1 MLFEELN
8 SVDLMLY
15 DPKKAL
21 IKMSIPLIISLLI
34 TSFYNLIDAAWVSGL
49 GADAL
54 AGVGFFTPVFM
65 ILVGFGNGLGSGA
78 AFAISKYLG
87 EDNKFKADNAS
98 VHSIILDIVV
108 SLVLTAI
115 LLILLN
121 PILNAM
127 GAGQT
132 IGYATDYGVIILLGS
147 VFIIF
152 SNALYGIFR
161 GEGDTTRPMY
171 AMIASAILN
180 MILDPIFIYNLN
192 LGVKGAAIATIISSI
207 IATIIS
213 SIFVILILLYWFY
226 VKKDTFLRP
235 NFANFDFKRD
245 ISIDIIKVGIPASIQ
260 LLNNAFF
267 AAVFSALLAY
277 VGSTDSV
284 AVYST
289 GWRIVTIGTTP
300 LLAIGTALIS
310 VIAANYGAKN
320 YKNIQV
326 AHRYAM
332 KVSIIIAVV
341 VMILTNVF
349 AGDIASVF
357 ASTGS
362 SVRIAPEL
370 TAFLSWI
377 VIYYPTMAVGVAST
391 YVFQGIGKG
400 LTAMFQTIMR
410 ETGFTIFFAVL
421 LGVVLGYGVWG
432 AWMGI
437 VLGEIVSNNIT
448 MVWADWQ
455 IKKLIKSKV

>member
-1 MLFEELN
+1 MLSNDSSN
-8 SVDLMLY
+8 SVDLMLQN
-15 DPKKAL
+15 PKKAL
-21 IKMSIPLIISLLI
+21 IGMSIPLIISLLI

-54 AGVGFFTPVFM
+54 AGVGFFTPIFM

-87 EDNKFKADNAS
+87 EDNKQKADNAS
-98 VHSIILDIVV
+98 IHSIIIDIIV
-108 SLVLTAI
+108 SIAI
-115 LLILLN
+115 TIMLLIFLN

-132 IGYATDYGVIILLGS
+132 ISYATDYGVIILLGS
-147 VFIIF
+147 IFIIL

-161 GEGDTTRPMY
+161 GEGDTKRPMY

-180 MILDPIFIYNLN
+180 MVLDPIFIYTLN
-192 LGVKGAAIATIISSI
+192 LGVRGAAIATIIS
-207 IATIIS
+207 A
-213 SIFVILILLYWFY
+213 IFVILILVYWFY
-226 VKKDTFLRP
+226 VKKDTYLKP
-235 NFANFDFKRD
+235 NMDNFNFKKNISVD
-245 ISIDIIKVGIPASIQ
+245 IVKVGIPASIQ

-267 AAVFSALLAY
+267 AAVFSALLTF

-310 VIAANYGAKN
+310 VIAANYGARN
-320 YKNIQV
+320 YRNIQV

-332 KVSIIIAVV
+332 KISIVIAVIV
-341 VMILTNVF
+341 AIMTNVF

-357 ASTGS
+357 ASSGS

-370 TAFLSWI
+370 TSFLAWI

-400 LTAMFQTIMR
+400 ITAMFQTIMR

-437 VLGEIVSNNIT
+437 VLGEVVSNNIT
-448 MVWADWQ
+448 MIWADWK
-455 IKKLIKSKV
+455 IKKLININD

>member
-1 MLFEELN
+1 MMSHNESSSNVDMMLQN
-8 SVDLMLY
+8 
-15 DPKKAL
+15 PKKAL
-21 IKMSIPLIISLLI
+21 IKMSIPLIVSLLI

-78 AFAISKYLG
+78 AFALSKYLG
-87 EDNKFKADNAS
+87 EDDKRKADNAS
-98 VHSIILDIVV
+98 VHSIILDIAV
-108 SLVLTAI
+108 SLILTVI
-115 LLILLN
+115 LLAMLN

-127 GAGQT
+127 GAGET
-132 IGYATDYGVIILLGS
+132 IGYATDYGAVILLGS
-147 VFIIF
+147 VFIIL

-171 AMIASAILN
+171 AMMASAVLN
-180 MILDPIFIYNLN
+180 MILDPIFIYAFDF
-192 LGVKGAAIATIISSI
+192 GVKGAAIATIISSI
-207 IATIIS
+207 
-213 SIFVILILLYWFY
+213 FVIMILLYWFY
-226 VKKDTFLRP
+226 IKKDTYLRP
-235 NFANFDFKRD
+235 DWVNFNFKMD
-245 ISIDIIKVGIPASIQ
+245 ISKDIIKVGIPASIQ

-277 VGSTDSV
+277 LGSTDSV

-289 GWRIVTIGTTP
+289 GWRIVVIGTTP
-300 LLAIGTALIS
+300 ILAIGTALIS

-320 YKNIQV
+320 YNNIQI

-332 KVSIIIAVV
+332 KVSIIIGLIVAV
-341 VMILTNVF
+341 LTNVF

-357 ASTGS
+357 ASSGS
-362 SVRIAPEL
+362 SARIAAEL
-370 TAFLSWI
+370 TSFLAWI
-377 VIYYPTMAVGVAST
+377 VIYYPTMGVGVAST
-391 YVFQGIGKG
+391 YVFQGVGKG

-410 ETGFTIFFAVL
+410 ETGFTILFAVL

-448 MVWADWQ
+448 MIWADLY
-455 IKKLIKSKV
+455 IKNLIKMA

>member
-1 MLFEELN
+1 MLSDDSLSN
-8 SVDLMLY
+8 VDIMLQN
-15 DPKKAL
+15 PKKAL
-21 IKMSIPLIISLLI
+21 IKMSIPLIVSLLI

-54 AGVGFFTPVFM
+54 AGVGFFTPIFM
-65 ILVGFGNGLGSGA
+65 ILVGFGNGLGAGA

-87 EDNKFKADNAS
+87 EENKLKANNAS
-98 VHSIILDIVV
+98 IHSILINIIVSVILTI
-108 SLVLTAI
+108 I
-115 LLILLN
+115 LLIFLN
-121 PILNAM
+121 PILNII

-132 IGYATDYGVIILLGS
+132 INYATDYGIIVLIGSIFIIL
-147 VFIIF
+147 

-161 GEGDTTRPMY
+161 GEGDATRPMY

-180 MILDPIFIYNLN
+180 MILDPIFIYTLN
-192 LGVKGAAIATIISSI
+192 LGVKGAALATVISS
-207 IATIIS
+207 A
-213 SIFVILILLYWFY
+213 FVILILIYWFY
-226 VKKDTFLRP
+226 IKKDTYLKP
-235 NFANFDFKRD
+235 YLSNFNYKRD
-245 ISIDIIKVGIPASIQ
+245 ISFDIIKVGFPASIQ

-310 VIAANYGAKN
+310 VIAANFGAKN
-320 YKNIQV
+320 YKNIQI

-332 KVSIIIAVV
+332 KVSIVIAII
-341 VMILTNVF
+341 VMVLTNVF

-357 ASTGS
+357 ASSGS

-370 TAFLSWI
+370 TAFLAWI

-410 ETGFTIFFAVL
+410 ETGFTIAFAYL
-421 LGVVLGYGVWG
+421 FAVVLGFGVWG

-437 VLGEIVSNNIT
+437 VLGEIVSNNLT
-448 MVWADWQ
+448 MIWADWE
-455 IKKLIKSKV
+455 IKKLLK

>member
-1 MLFEELN
+1 MFNNDSSNGVDIMLN
-8 SVDLMLY
+8 N
-15 DPKKAL
+15 PKRAL
-21 IKMSIPLIISLLI
+21 IKMSVPLVVSLLI

-54 AGVGFFTPVFM
+54 AGVGFFTPIFM

-78 AFAISKYLG
+78 AFALSKYLG
-87 EDNKFKADNAS
+87 EDNKQKADNAS
-98 VHSIILDIVV
+98 VHSIILDILV
-108 SLVLTAI
+108 SLLITI
-115 LLILLN
+115 LLLIFLN
-121 PILNAM
+121 PILTLM
-127 GAGQT
+127 GVGQT

-147 VFIIF
+147 VFIIL

-171 AMIASAILN
+171 AMIVSAILN
-180 MILDPIFIYNLN
+180 MILDPIFIYTFN
-192 LGVKGAAIATIISSI
+192 LGVKGAA

-226 VKKDTFLRP
+226 VKKDTYLKP
-235 NFANFDFKRD
+235 NFSNFNFKND
-245 ISIDIIKVGIPASIQ
+245 ISKDIIKVGIPASIQ

-267 AAVFSALLAY
+267 AAVFSALLTF

-320 YKNIQV
+320 YKNIQI

-332 KVSIIIAVV
+332 KVSIGIAFIVA
-341 VMILTNVF
+341 ILTNFF
-349 AGDIASVF
+349 AGDISSIF
-357 ASTGS
+357 ASSGS
-362 SVRIAPEL
+362 SLRIASEL
-370 TAFLSWI
+370 TSFLAWI

-400 LTAMFQTIMR
+400 ITAMFQTIMR

-421 LGVVLGYGVWG
+421 FAVYLGYGVWG

-448 MVWADWQ
+448 MIWADWQ
-455 IKKLIKSKV
+455 IKKLMKING

>member
-1 MLFEELN
+1 MFSNDSSNGVDIMLDN
-8 SVDLMLY
+8 
-15 DPKKAL
+15 PKKAL
-21 IKMSIPLIISLLI
+21 IKMSMPLIVSLFI

-54 AGVGFFTPVFM
+54 AGVGFFTPIFM

-87 EDNKFKADNAS
+87 EDNKSRADNAS
-98 VHSIILDIVV
+98 VHAIVLDIIV
-108 SLVLTAI
+108 SLILTVI
-115 LLILLN
+115 LLGLLN
-121 PILNAM
+121 PILDAM
-127 GAGQT
+127 GVGQT
-132 IGYATDYGVIILLGS
+132 IDYATDYGTIVLLGS
-147 VFIIF
+147 IFIIF

-180 MILDPIFIYNLN
+180 MILDPIFIYTLN
-192 LGVKGAAIATIISSI
+192 LGVKGAAIATVLSSM
-207 IATIIS
+207 S
-213 SIFVILILLYWFY
+213 VILILLYWFY
-226 VKKDTFLRP
+226 IKKDTYLNP
-235 NFANFDFKRD
+235 NLSNFSFKKD
-245 ISIDIIKVGIPASIQ
+245 ISMDIVKVGIPASIQ

-267 AAVFSALLAY
+267 AAVFSALLAF

-289 GWRIVTIGTTP
+289 GCRIVTIGTTP

-310 VIAANYGAKN
+310 VIAANYGAKK
-320 YKNIQV
+320 YKNIQI

-332 KVSIIIAVV
+332 KVSIVIAFIVA
-341 VMILTNVF
+341 ILTNVF

-357 ASTGS
+357 ASSGS
-362 SVRIAPEL
+362 SSRIASEL
-370 TAFLSWI
+370 TGFLAWI

-400 LTAMFQTIMR
+400 ITAMFQTIMR

-421 LGVVLGYGVWG
+421 LGVFLGYGVWG

-448 MVWADWQ
+448 MVWADWK
-455 IKKLIKSKV
+455 IKKLIDIND

>member
-1 MLFEELN
+1 MLSNDSSN
-8 SVDLMLY
+8 SVDIMLQN
-15 DPKKAL
+15 PKRAL
-21 IKMSIPLIISLLI
+21 IKMSIPLIVSLLI
-34 TSFYNLIDAAWVSGL
+34 TSFYNLIDAVWVSGL

-54 AGVGFFTPVFM
+54 AGVGFFTPIFM

-87 EDNKFKADNAS
+87 EENKPKADNAS
-98 VHSIILDIVV
+98 VHSIILDIIV
-108 SLVLTAI
+108 SLILTMA
-115 LLILLN
+115 LLVLLN

-132 IGYATDYGVIILLGS
+132 IGYATDYGVIIILGS

-171 AMIASAILN
+171 AMIVSAILN
-180 MILDPIFIYNLN
+180 MILDPICIYYLN
-192 LGVKGAAIATIISSI
+192 LGVKGAAIATIISSL
-207 IATIIS
+207 
-213 SIFVILILLYWFY
+213 FVILILLYWFY
-226 VKKDTFLRP
+226 FKRDTYLRP
-235 NFANFDFKRD
+235 NMINFKFKKEISTD
-245 ISIDIIKVGIPASIQ
+245 IVKVGIPASIQ

-310 VIAANYGAKN
+310 IIAANYGAKN
-320 YKNIQV
+320 YKNIQI

-332 KVSIIIAVV
+332 KVSIVIAVI
-341 VMILTNVF
+341 VMILTNLF

-357 ASTGS
+357 TSSGS
-362 SVRIAPEL
+362 SARIASEL
-370 TAFLSWI
+370 TAFLAWI

-421 LGVVLGYGVWG
+421 FGVYLGYGVWG

-448 MVWADWQ
+448 MLWADWQ
-455 IKKLIKSKV
+455 IKKLMNIND

>member
-1 MLFEELN
+1 MFSN
-8 SVDLMLY
+8 DSSNGVDLMLQN
-15 DPKKAL
+15 PKKAL
-21 IKMSIPLIISLLI
+21 ISMSIPLIISLLI

-87 EDNKFKADNAS
+87 EDNKPKADNAS
-98 VHSIILDIVV
+98 VHSIFLNIIV
-108 SLVLTAI
+108 SLILTVI
-115 LLILLN
+115 LLLFLN
-121 PILNAM
+121 QILNAM
-127 GAGQT
+127 GASQT
-132 IGYATDYGVIILLGS
+132 IAYATDYGNIILIGS
-147 VFIIF
+147 IF
-152 SNALYGIFR
+152 VILSNALYGIFR

-171 AMIASAILN
+171 AMIVSAVLN

-192 LGVKGAAIATIISSI
+192 LGVKGAAIATL
-207 IATIIS
+207 IS
-213 SIFVILILLYWFY
+213 SIFVILMLVYWFY
-226 VKKDTFLRP
+226 IKNDTYLKPFFS
-235 NFANFDFKRD
+235 NFNYKRD
-245 ISIDIIKVGIPASIQ
+245 ISVDIVKVGIPASIQ

-267 AAVFSALLAY
+267 AAVFSALLTF

-289 GWRIVTIGTTP
+289 GWRIVVIGTTP

-310 VIAANYGAKN
+310 VIAANFGAKK
-320 YKNIQV
+320 YKNIQI

-332 KVSIIIAVV
+332 KVSIVIAFVV
-341 VMILTNVF
+341 AILTNVF

-357 ASTGS
+357 ASSGS
-362 SVRIAPEL
+362 SVRIAGEL
-370 TAFLSWI
+370 TSFLSWI

-400 LTAMFQTIMR
+400 ITAMFQTIMR
-410 ETGFTIFFAVL
+410 ETGFTIFFAVIL
-421 LGVVLGYGVWG
+421 SVVLGYGVWG

-448 MVWADWQ
+448 MAWADWQ
-455 IKKLIKSKV
+455 IKKLMNIND

>member
-1 MLFEELN
+1 MSGNVLSN
-8 SVDLMLY
+8 NVDLMLQN
-15 DPKKAL
+15 PKKAL
-21 IKMSIPLIISLLI
+21 ISMSVPLIISLLI
-34 TSFYNLIDAAWVSGL
+34 TSLYNLIDAAWVSGL

-54 AGVGFFTPVFM
+54 AGVGFFTPIFM

-87 EDNKFKADNAS
+87 EDKKEKADNAS
-98 VHSIILDIVV
+98 VHSILLDIIV
-108 SLVLTAI
+108 SFIITVI
-115 LLILLN
+115 LLALLN

-132 IGYATDYGVIILLGS
+132 ISYATDYGVTILLGS
-147 VFIIF
+147 IFIIL

-161 GEGDTTRPMY
+161 GEGDTIRPMY
-171 AMIASAILN
+171 AMVASAILN
-180 MILDPIFIYNLN
+180 MILDPIFIYAFN
-192 LGVKGAAIATIISSI
+192 LGVKGAAIATL
-207 IATIIS
+207 IS
-213 SIFVILILLYWFY
+213 SIFVILILVHWFY
-226 VKKDTFLRP
+226 IKKDTYLKP
-235 NFANFDFKRD
+235 NLINFHFKKE
-245 ISIDIIKVGIPASIQ
+245 ISIDIVKVGIPASIQ

-267 AAVFSALLAY
+267 AAVFSALLAF

-289 GWRIVTIGTTP
+289 GWRVVTIGTTP

-320 YKNIQV
+320 YKNIQI

-332 KVSIIIAVV
+332 KVSIVIAVIV
-341 VMILTNVF
+341 AVLTNVF
-349 AGDIASVF
+349 AGDISSIF

-370 TAFLSWI
+370 TSFLAWI

-391 YVFQGIGKG
+391 YVFQGVGKG

-410 ETGFTIFFAVL
+410 ETGFTIVFAVL
-421 LGVVLGYGVWG
+421 FSVVLGYGVWG

-437 VLGEIVSNNIT
+437 VLGEVVSNNIT
-448 MVWADWQ
+448 MFWADYL
-455 IKKLIKSKV
+455 IKKLINING

>member
-1 MLFEELN
+1 MFSN
-8 SVDLMLY
+8 DSSNNVDLMLKN
-15 DPKKAL
+15 PKKAL
-21 IKMSIPLIISLLI
+21 INMSIPLIISLLI
-34 TSFYNLIDAAWVSGL
+34 TSFYNLIDAFWVSGL

-54 AGVGFFTPVFM
+54 AGVGFFTPIFM

-78 AFAISKYLG
+78 AFALSKYLG
-87 EDNKFKADNAS
+87 EGNKQKANNAS
-98 VHSIILDIVV
+98 IHSIIINIIV
-108 SLVLTAI
+108 SLIVTML

-147 VFIIF
+147 VFIIL

-171 AMIASAILN
+171 AMMASAILN
-180 MILDPIFIYNLN
+180 MILDPIFIYKFD
-192 LGVKGAAIATIISSI
+192 LGVMGAAAATIV
-207 IATIIS
+207 S
-213 SIFVILILLYWFY
+213 SIFVILVLIYWFY
-226 VKKDTFLRP
+226 IKKDTYLKP
-235 NFANFDFKRD
+235 NISNFTFEKD
-245 ISIDIIKVGIPASIQ
+245 ISKDIIKVGIPASIQ

-267 AAVFSALLAY
+267 AAVFSALLTF

-300 LLAIGTALIS
+300 LLAIGTTLIS

-320 YKNIQV
+320 YKNIKI

-332 KVSIIIAVV
+332 KISILIAFVIAV
-341 VMILTNVF
+341 LTNVF

-357 ASTGS
+357 ASGGS
-362 SVRIAPEL
+362 SSRIASEL
-370 TAFLSWI
+370 TSFLSWI

-391 YVFQGIGKG
+391 YVFQGVGKG

-421 LGVVLGYGVWG
+421 LGVVFGYGVWG

-437 VLGEIVSNNIT
+437 VLGEVVSNNIT
-448 MVWADWQ
+448 MLWADYL
-455 IKKLIKSKV
+455 IKKLININD

>member
-1 MLFEELN
+1 MFSN
-8 SVDLMLY
+8 DSSNNVDLMLKN
-15 DPKKAL
+15 PKKAL
-21 IKMSIPLIISLLI
+21 INMSIPLIISLLI
-34 TSFYNLIDAAWVSGL
+34 TSFYNLIDAFWVSGL

-54 AGVGFFTPVFM
+54 AGVGFFTPIFM

-78 AFAISKYLG
+78 AFALSKYLG
-87 EDNKFKADNAS
+87 EGNKQKANNAS
-98 VHSIILDIVV
+98 IHSIIINIIV
-108 SLVLTAI
+108 SLVVTII

-147 VFIIF
+147 VFIIL

-171 AMIASAILN
+171 AMMASAILN
-180 MILDPIFIYNLN
+180 MILDPIFIYKFD
-192 LGVKGAAIATIISSI
+192 LGVMGAAAATIV
-207 IATIIS
+207 S
-213 SIFVILILLYWFY
+213 SIFVILVLIYWFY
-226 VKKDTFLRP
+226 IKKDTYLKP
-235 NFANFDFKRD
+235 NISNFTFEKD
-245 ISIDIIKVGIPASIQ
+245 ISKDIIKVGIPASIQ

-267 AAVFSALLAY
+267 AAVFSALLTF

-300 LLAIGTALIS
+300 LLAIGTTLIS

-320 YKNIQV
+320 YKNIKI

-332 KVSIIIAVV
+332 KISILIAFVIAV
-341 VMILTNVF
+341 LTNIF

-357 ASTGS
+357 ASSGS
-362 SVRIAPEL
+362 SSRIASEL
-370 TAFLSWI
+370 TSFLSWI

-391 YVFQGIGKG
+391 YVFQGVGKG

-421 LGVVLGYGVWG
+421 LGVVFGYGVWG

-448 MVWADWQ
+448 MLWADYL
-455 IKKLIKSKV
+455 IKKLININD

>member
-1 MLFEELN
+1 MLSNDSSN
-8 SVDLMLY
+8 SVDLMLQN
-15 DPKKAL
+15 PKKAL
-21 IKMSIPLIISLLI
+21 ISMSIPLIVSLLI

-54 AGVGFFTPVFM
+54 AGVGFFTPIFM

-78 AFAISKYLG
+78 AFALSKYLG
-87 EDNKFKADNAS
+87 EDNKKKADNAS
-98 VHSIILDIVV
+98 FHSIVIDVIV
-108 SLVLTAI
+108 SVLITVI
-115 LLILLN
+115 LLIFLN

-132 IGYATDYGVIILLGS
+132 ISYATDYGVIILLGS
-147 VFIIF
+147 IFIIL

-180 MILDPIFIYNLN
+180 MILDPIFIYTLN

-207 IATIIS
+207 
-213 SIFVILILLYWFY
+213 FVILVLLYWFY
-226 VKKDTFLRP
+226 VKKDTYLKP
-235 NFANFDFKRD
+235 NVSNFDFKKE
-245 ISIDIIKVGIPASIQ
+245 ISIDIVKVGIPASIQ

-267 AAVFSALLAY
+267 AAVFSALLTF

-332 KVSIIIAVV
+332 KVSIVIAVIV
-341 VMILTNVF
+341 AILTNVF

-357 ASTGS
+357 ASSGS

-370 TAFLSWI
+370 TSFLAWI

-400 LTAMFQTIMR
+400 ITAMFQTIMR

-437 VLGEIVSNNIT
+437 VLGEVVSNNIT
-448 MVWADWQ
+448 MIWADWQ
-455 IKKLIKSKV
+455 IKKLMNIND

>member
-1 MLFEELN
+1 MISNDSSDNVDIMLQN
-8 SVDLMLY
+8 
-15 DPKKAL
+15 PKKAL
-21 IKMSIPLIISLLI
+21 IKMSMPLIFSLLI

-54 AGVGFFTPVFM
+54 AGVGFFTPIFM
-65 ILVGFGNGLGSGA
+65 ILIGFGNGLGSGA
-78 AFAISKYLG
+78 AFALSKYLG
-87 EDNKFKADNAS
+87 EENKQKADNAS
-98 VHSIILDIVV
+98 VHSIAIDIVV
-108 SLVLTAI
+108 SLIVTVL
-115 LLILLN
+115 LLIFLN

-127 GAGQT
+127 GVGQT
-132 IGYATDYGVIILLGS
+132 IGYATDYGRIVLLGS
-147 VFIIF
+147 VFIIL

-161 GEGDTTRPMY
+161 GEGDATRPMY

-180 MILDPIFIYNLN
+180 MILDPIFIYSFNF
-192 LGVKGAAIATIISSI
+192 GVKGAAIATIISSI
-207 IATIIS
+207 
-213 SIFVILILLYWFY
+213 FVILVLMYWFY
-226 VKKDTFLRP
+226 IKKDTYLKP
-235 NFANFDFKRD
+235 NLANFSYKKEISND
-245 ISIDIIKVGIPASIQ
+245 IVKVGIPASIQ

-267 AAVFSALLAY
+267 AAVFSALLTY

-289 GWRIVTIGTTP
+289 GWRIVIIGTTP
-300 LLAIGTALIS
+300 ILAIGTALIS

-332 KVSIIIAVV
+332 KVSIVIGFIVA
-341 VMILTNVF
+341 ILTNVF

-357 ASTGS
+357 ASSGTS
-362 SVRIAPEL
+362 ARIASEL
-370 TAFLSWI
+370 TGFLAWI
-377 VIYYPTMAVGVAST
+377 VIYYPTMGVGVAST

-421 LGVVLGYGVWG
+421 LGVILGYGVWG

-437 VLGEIVSNNIT
+437 VLGEIISNNIT
-448 MVWADWQ
+448 MIWADWQ
-455 IKKLIKSKV
+455 IKKLMNAHLSKINNRF

>member
-1 MLFEELN
+1 MLSNDSSN
-8 SVDLMLY
+8 SVDIMLQN
-15 DPKKAL
+15 PKRAL
-21 IKMSIPLIISLLI
+21 IKMSIPLIVSLLI
-34 TSFYNLIDAAWVSGL
+34 TSFYNLIDAVWVSGL

-54 AGVGFFTPVFM
+54 AGVGFFTPIFM

-87 EDNKFKADNAS
+87 EENKPKADNAS
-98 VHSIILDIVV
+98 VHSIILDIIV
-108 SLVLTAI
+108 SLILTMA
-115 LLILLN
+115 LLVLLN

-132 IGYATDYGVIILLGS
+132 IGYATDYGVIIILGS

-171 AMIASAILN
+171 AMIVSAILN
-180 MILDPIFIYNLN
+180 MILDPIFIYYLN
-192 LGVKGAAIATIISSI
+192 LGVKGAAIATIISSL
-207 IATIIS
+207 
-213 SIFVILILLYWFY
+213 FVILILLYWFY
-226 VKKDTFLRP
+226 FKRDTYLRP
-235 NFANFDFKRD
+235 NMINFKFKKEISTD
-245 ISIDIIKVGIPASIQ
+245 IVKVGIPASIQ

-310 VIAANYGAKN
+310 IIAANYGAKN
-320 YKNIQV
+320 YKNIQI

-332 KVSIIIAVV
+332 KVSIVIAVI
-341 VMILTNVF
+341 VMILTNLF

-357 ASTGS
+357 TSSGS
-362 SVRIAPEL
+362 SARIASEL
-370 TAFLSWI
+370 TAFLAWI

-421 LGVVLGYGVWG
+421 FGVYLGYGVWG

-448 MVWADWQ
+448 MLWADWQ
-455 IKKLIKSKV
+455 IKKLMNIND

>member
-1 MLFEELN
+1 MLSNDSSN
-8 SVDLMLY
+8 SVDVMLQN
-15 DPKKAL
+15 PKKAL
-21 IKMSIPLIISLLI
+21 VKMSVPLIVSLLI

-54 AGVGFFTPVFM
+54 AGVGFFTPIFM

-78 AFAISKYLG
+78 AFALSKYLG
-87 EDNKFKADNAS
+87 ENNKQKADNAS
-98 VHSIILDIVV
+98 VHSIIINIIV
-108 SLVLTAI
+108 SFIMTLL

-132 IGYATDYGVIILLGS
+132 IGYATDYGIIVILGS
-147 VFIIF
+147 VFIIL

-171 AMIASAILN
+171 AMILSAILN

-207 IATIIS
+207 
-213 SIFVILILLYWFY
+213 FVILILLYWFY
-226 VKKDTFLRP
+226 IKKDTYLKP
-235 NFANFDFKRD
+235 NLSNFTFNND
-245 ISIDIIKVGIPASIQ
+245 ISKDIIKVGIPASIQ

-267 AAVFSALLAY
+267 AAVFSALLAF

-289 GWRIVTIGTTP
+289 GWRIVIVGTTP

-310 VIAANYGAKN
+310 VIAANYGARN
-320 YKNIQV
+320 YGNIQI

-332 KVSIIIAVV
+332 KISIIIAVIV
-341 VMILTNVF
+341 AILTNVF

-357 ASTGS
+357 ASSGS

-370 TAFLSWI
+370 TSFLSWI

-400 LTAMFQTIMR
+400 ITAMFQTILR
-410 ETGFTIFFAVL
+410 ETVFTIFFAVL
-421 LGVVLGYGVWG
+421 FAVVLGYGVWG

-448 MVWADWQ
+448 MIWADYV
-455 IKKLIKSKV
+455 IKKLINING

>member
-1 MLFEELN
+1 MFSN
-8 SVDLMLY
+8 DSSNNVDLMLKN
-15 DPKKAL
+15 PKKAL
-21 IKMSIPLIISLLI
+21 INMSIPLIISLLI
-34 TSFYNLIDAAWVSGL
+34 TSFYNLIDAFWVSGL

-54 AGVGFFTPVFM
+54 AGIGFFTPIFM

-78 AFAISKYLG
+78 AFALSKYLG
-87 EDNKFKADNAS
+87 EGNKQKANNAS
-98 VHSIILDIVV
+98 VHSIIINIIISFIV
-108 SLVLTAI
+108 TII

-132 IGYATDYGVIILLGS
+132 IDYATDYGVIILLGS
-147 VFIIF
+147 VFIIL

-171 AMIASAILN
+171 AMMASAILN
-180 MILDPIFIYNLN
+180 MILDPIFIYKFD
-192 LGVKGAAIATIISSI
+192 LGVMGAAAATIV
-207 IATIIS
+207 S
-213 SIFVILILLYWFY
+213 SIFVILVLIYWFY
-226 VKKDTFLRP
+226 IKKDTYLKP
-235 NFANFDFKRD
+235 NISNFTFEKD
-245 ISIDIIKVGIPASIQ
+245 ISKDIIKVGIPASIQ

-267 AAVFSALLAY
+267 AAVFSALLTF

-300 LLAIGTALIS
+300 LLAIGTTLIS

-320 YKNIQV
+320 YKNIKI

-332 KVSIIIAVV
+332 KISILIAFVIAV
-341 VMILTNVF
+341 LTNVF

-357 ASTGS
+357 ASGGS
-362 SVRIAPEL
+362 SSRIASEL
-370 TAFLSWI
+370 TSFLSWI

-391 YVFQGIGKG
+391 YVFQGVGKG

-421 LGVVLGYGVWG
+421 LGVVFGYGVWG

-437 VLGEIVSNNIT
+437 VLGEVVSNNIT
-448 MVWADWQ
+448 MLWADYL
-455 IKKLIKSKV
+455 IKKLININD

>member
-1 MLFEELN
+1 MLSNDGSN
-8 SVDLMLY
+8 SVDIMLGN
-15 DPKKAL
+15 PKKAL
-21 IKMSIPLIISLLI
+21 IKMSIPLIISLLV

-54 AGVGFFTPVFM
+54 AGVGFFTPIFM

-78 AFAISKYLG
+78 AFAISKYIG
-87 EDNKFKADNAS
+87 EENKSKADNAS
-98 VHSIILDIVV
+98 IHSILID
-108 SLVLTAI
+108 I
-115 LLILLN
+115 LLSVIITIILLVFLN

-127 GAGQT
+127 GAAST
-132 IGYATDYGVIILLGS
+132 IEYATDYGNIILIGS
-147 VFIIF
+147 IFIIL

-180 MILDPIFIYNLN
+180 MVLDPIFIYTLN
-192 LGVKGAAIATIISSI
+192 LGVEGAAIATLIS
-207 IATIIS
+207 A
-213 SIFVILILLYWFY
+213 IFVILILIYWFY
-226 VKKDTFLRP
+226 IKKDTYLKP
-235 NFANFDFKRD
+235 VLKNFNYKKE
-245 ISIDIIKVGIPASIQ
+245 ISFDIIKVGLPASIQ

-267 AAVFSALLAY
+267 AAVFSALLAF

-310 VIAANYGAKN
+310 VIAANYGAKK
-320 YKNIQV
+320 YKNIQI

-332 KVSIIIAVV
+332 KVSIVISVV
-341 VMILTNVF
+341 VMILTNIF

-357 ASTGS
+357 ASSGS
-362 SVRIAPEL
+362 SFRIAGEL
-370 TAFLSWI
+370 TSFLAWI

-400 LTAMFQTIMR
+400 LTAMFQTILR
-410 ETGFTIFFAVL
+410 ETGFTLIFAYL
-421 LGVVLGYGVWG
+421 LAIVFGFGVWG

-437 VLGEIVSNNIT
+437 VLGEVVSNNIT

-455 IKKLIKSKV
+455 IKKLIDIND

>member
-1 MLFEELN
+1 MLGNDGSN
-8 SVDLMLY
+8 SVDIMLGN
-15 DPKKAL
+15 PKKAL
-21 IKMSIPLIISLLI
+21 INMSIPLIISLLI

-54 AGVGFFTPVFM
+54 AGVGFFTPIFM

-78 AFAISKYLG
+78 AFAISKYIG
-87 EDNKFKADNAS
+87 EENKSKADNAS
-98 VHSIILDIVV
+98 IHSILID
-108 SLVLTAI
+108 I
-115 LLILLN
+115 LLSVIITIILLVFLN

-127 GAGQT
+127 GAGTT
-132 IGYATDYGVIILLGS
+132 IDYATDYGNIILIGS
-147 VFIIF
+147 IFIIL

-180 MILDPIFIYNLN
+180 MVLDPIFIYTLN
-192 LGVKGAAIATIISSI
+192 LGVKGAAIATL
-207 IATIIS
+207 IS

-226 VKKDTFLRP
+226 IKKDTYLKP
-235 NFANFDFKRD
+235 TLKNFNYKKE
-245 ISIDIIKVGIPASIQ
+245 ISFDIIKVGLPASIQ

-267 AAVFSALLAY
+267 AAVFSALLAF

-300 LLAIGTALIS
+300 FLAIGTALIS
-310 VIAANYGAKN
+310 VIAANYGAKK
-320 YKNIQV
+320 YKNIQI

-332 KVSIIIAVV
+332 KVSIVIAVV

-349 AGDIASVF
+349 AGDISSVF
-357 ASTGS
+357 ASSGS
-362 SVRIAPEL
+362 STRIAGEL
-370 TAFLSWI
+370 TSFLSWI

-400 LTAMFQTIMR
+400 LTAMFQTILR
-410 ETGFTIFFAVL
+410 ETGFTLIFAYL
-421 LGVVLGYGVWG
+421 LAIVFGFGVWG

-437 VLGEIVSNNIT
+437 VLGEVVSNNIT
-448 MVWADWQ
+448 MIWADWQ
-455 IKKLIKSKV
+455 IKKLIDIND